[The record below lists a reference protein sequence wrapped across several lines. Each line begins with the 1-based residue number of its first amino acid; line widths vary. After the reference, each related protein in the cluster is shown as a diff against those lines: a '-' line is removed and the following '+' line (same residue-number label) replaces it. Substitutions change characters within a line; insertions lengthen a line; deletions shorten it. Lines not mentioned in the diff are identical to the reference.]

1 MQDVFPGVDQRT
13 ANLDGQRDTS
23 LEVNGFHLEV
33 DLAMSNA
40 KNVEQVFNQPGQLL
54 DLTLDHLGHLPN
66 RGIRP
71 ALQAEDLH
79 GIANWGQRVA
89 QLVSQHRQEL
99 ILAAASF
106 LKITEQRSTILAKAT
121 ALQMKFTRGRRPLL
135 IVTDWI

>member
-1 MQDVFPGVDQRT
+1 MFPGVNQRT
-13 ANLDGQRDTS
+13 AHLDGQRDHV
-23 LEVNGFHLEV
+23 LEVNPFHLEV
-33 DLAMSNA
+33 DLAVGHA
-40 KNVEQVFNQPGQLL
+40 RDVEQVVNQPGQLL

-106 LKITEQRSTILAKAT
+106 LKITEQRSTIRAKAT
-121 ALQMKFTRGRRPLL
+121 ALRVRLTRGRRSLL
-135 IVTDWI
+135 LVTDWI